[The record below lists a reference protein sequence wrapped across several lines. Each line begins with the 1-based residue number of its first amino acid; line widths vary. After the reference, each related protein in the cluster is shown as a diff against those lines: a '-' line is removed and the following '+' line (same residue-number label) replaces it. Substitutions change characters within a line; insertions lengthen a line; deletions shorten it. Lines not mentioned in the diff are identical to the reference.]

1 MENIKKL
8 MEEFKINF
16 EKLEKATK
24 EQTKAEQKGR
34 ELKTQQTENFYKL
47 EDKKINSQEYLAKH
61 EEIKKEL
68 EKAKVKNEF
77 LLIERKLLQD
87 NENIITDKI
96 IVDIFKNIII
106 KYNNKNIGE
115 ATTKKIDEEVKTYL
129 SDIFNK
135 KYFEVYS
142 YNTFRNYQPNQF
154 INIWG
159 SEYSFSNYQKKLC
172 FNLVSHY
179 GARNDYKQNI
189 YIINGALS
197 LDEYSKTPEEIEE
210 NNKKHIETI
219 ENTETIQD
227 AKAKAKEIQKAYNKK
242 VATLEKLRK
251 QQEQAKNEFDDTIKA
266 NNGRFLHHLYNY
278 FNSSR

>member
-1 MENIKKL
+1 MKNINIL
-8 MEEFKINF
+8 MEEFKGNF

-24 EQTKAEQKGR
+24 EQTKVEQKER
-34 ELKTQQTENFYKL
+34 TLRAEQTENFYKL
-47 EDKKINSQEYLAKH
+47 EDKKINSQEYLTKH

-68 EKAKVKNEF
+68 EKVKAKNEL
-77 LLIERKLLQD
+77 LLIEKKLLQD
-87 NENIITDKI
+87 NENIIADKI
-96 IVDIFKNIII
+96 IIDIFKNILF
-106 KYNNKNIGE
+106 KYEGKNIGE
-115 ATTKKIDEEVKTYL
+115 ATAQKIDGEVKGHIH
-129 SDIFNK
+129 DIFSK
-135 KYFEVYS
+135 KYFEIYA

-154 INIWG
+154 VNIWG
-159 SEYSFSNYQKKLC
+159 AEYSFSNYQKKLC

-219 ENTETIQD
+219 ESNEIIQD
-227 AKAKAKEIQKAYNKK
+227 TKTKAKEIQKAYNKK
-242 VATLEKLRK
+242 IATLEKLRK

-266 NNGRFLHHLYNY
+266 SNGRFLHHLYNY
-278 FNSSR
+278 FNG